1 MKAIAA
7 GVLAIMASDASAQ
20 ANRPPVE
27 HIGTPMLGEQRLPF
41 SSAVRVGDLL
51 FLSGQLGIGADG
63 KLPVGMEAQA
73 RQTMEH
79 IGAVLKGQGLGFG
92 DLVKC
97 TVMLDDMKDWP
108 AFNKVYVTYF
118 PDGKYPAR
126 SAFGADGLAL
136 GALLEVECI
145 AHAGP
150 KEGPARD
157 VSRSSSR

>member
-20 ANRPPVE
+20 AQRPAVE
-27 HIGTPMLGEQRLPF
+27 HIGKPMLGEQRLPF

-51 FLSGQLGIGADG
+51 FLSGQIGNTPDG
-63 KLPVGMEAQA
+63 KLPAGIEAQA
-73 RQTMEH
+73 RQAMEN

-97 TVMLDDMKDWP
+97 TVMLDDMAHWP

-145 AHAGP
+145 AHAR
-150 KEGPARD
+150 EG
-157 VSRSSSR
+157 

>member
-7 GVLAIMASDASAQ
+7 GVLAIMASSASAQ
-20 ANRPPVE
+20 NERPAVE

-51 FLSGQLGIGADG
+51 ILSGQLGNTPDG
-63 KLPVGMEAQA
+63 KLPQGMEAQA
-73 RQTMEH
+73 RQAM
-79 IGAVLKGQGLGFG
+79 GLGFG
-92 DLVKC
+92 DVVKC

-136 GALLEVECI
+136 GALVEVECW
-145 AHAGP
+145 AHASG
-150 KEGPARD
+150 K
-157 VSRSSSR
+157 

>member
-20 ANRPPVE
+20 AERPPVE
-27 HIGTPMLGEQRLPF
+27 YIGKPMLGEQRLPF

-51 FLSGQLGIGADG
+51 ILSGQLGIDSDG

-73 RQTMEH
+73 RQAMDN
-79 IGAVLKGQGLGFG
+79 IAAVLKGQGLGFG

-97 TVMLDDMKDWP
+97 TVMLDDMADWP

-118 PDGKYPAR
+118 PDGRYPAR

-136 GALLEVECI
+136 GALVEVECM

-150 KEGPARD
+150 K
-157 VSRSSSR
+157 

>member
-1 MKAIAA
+1 MSMKAIAA

-20 ANRPPVE
+20 APRPAVE
-27 HIGTPMLGEQRLPF
+27 HIGTPMLGVQRLPF
-41 SSAVRVGDLL
+41 SSAVRVGNVL

-63 KLPVGMEAQA
+63 KLPAGMEAQA
-73 RQTMEH
+73 RQAMEN

-97 TVMLDDMKDWP
+97 TVMLDDMADWP

-118 PDGKYPAR
+118 PDRKYPAR

-136 GALLEVECI
+136 GALVEVECI
-145 AHAGP
+145 AHAG
-150 KEGPARD
+150 KG
-157 VSRSSSR
+157 

>member
-7 GVLAIMASDASAQ
+7 GVLAIMAGDASAQ
-20 ANRPPVE
+20 AQRPAVE
-27 HIGTPMLGEQRLPF
+27 HIGKPMLGEQRLPF

-51 FLSGQLGIGADG
+51 FLSGQIGNKPDG
-63 KLPVGMEAQA
+63 KLPAGIEAQA
-73 RQTMEH
+73 RQAMEN

-118 PDGKYPAR
+118 PDGNYPAR

-145 AHAGP
+145 AHAG
-150 KEGPARD
+150 KG
-157 VSRSSSR
+157 

>member
-1 MKAIAA
+1 
-7 GVLAIMASDASAQ
+7 MASDASAL
-20 ANRPPVE
+20 ADRPAVE
-27 HIGTPMLGEQRLPF
+27 HIGKPMLGEQRLPF

-51 FLSGQLGIGADG
+51 FLSGQIGNKPDG
-63 KLPVGMEAQA
+63 KLPAGIEAQA
-73 RQTMEH
+73 RQAMEN

-118 PDGKYPAR
+118 PDEKYPAR

-145 AHAGP
+145 AHARR
-150 KEGPARD
+150 E
-157 VSRSSSR
+157 

>member
-1 MKAIAA
+1 
-7 GVLAIMASDASAQ
+7 
-20 ANRPPVE
+20 
-27 HIGTPMLGEQRLPF
+27 MLGEQRLPF

-51 FLSGQLGIGADG
+51 LLSGQLGIGADG
-63 KLPVGMEAQA
+63 KLPAGMEAQA
-73 RQTMEH
+73 RQTMEN

-97 TVMLDDMKDWP
+97 TVMLDDMADWP

-145 AHAGP
+145 AYAG
-150 KEGPARD
+150 A
-157 VSRSSSR
+157 

>member
-7 GVLAIMASDASAQ
+7 GVLAIMASDASVLAD
-20 ANRPPVE
+20 RPAVE
-27 HIGTPMLGEQRLPF
+27 HIGKPMLGEQRLPF

-51 FLSGQLGIGADG
+51 FLSGQIGNKPDGSLPQGI
-63 KLPVGMEAQA
+63 EAQA
-73 RQTMEH
+73 RQAMEN
-79 IGAVLKGQGLGFG
+79 IGAVLKGQGLAFG

-118 PDGKYPAR
+118 PDGQYPAR

-145 AHAGP
+145 AHAG
-150 KEGPARD
+150 R
-157 VSRSSSR
+157 R